1 MQLVNEPV
9 KDHNGKTVDNDSQD
23 VKNNY
28 KENQNKDPDMIIA
41 VDTEN
46 VWKNFKEQKDK
57 ENKDIQVNWLTD
69 MIS

>member
-1 MQLVNEPV
+1 
-9 KDHNGKTVDNDSQD
+9 
-23 VKNNY
+23 
-28 KENQNKDPDMIIA
+28 MIIA